1 MEGWEATMAGFVA
14 FAIALSVTCGGLFVA
29 FLVISFTIRREDN
42 RGSLTIP
49 APSRAC
55 QSARHV
61 AGFHRLRW
69 DSFGPGSGVLTA
81 H

>member
-1 MEGWEATMAGFVA
+1 MMASIVTIAIASAVA
-14 FAIALSVTCGGLFVA
+14 FGVLFGA
-29 FLVISFTIRREDN
+29 FLAISFAIRREDKI
-42 RGSLTIP
+42 GTLTGR

-69 DSFGPGSGVLTA
+69 DTLGPRSGVA
-81 H
+81 AR